1 MNMKVIFSV
10 KNTILKHAVLIVKI
24 RPHCCLSS
32 IHDWEDCFMHSVRFD
47 CKSIVISFSDLY
59 EHIIH
64 QKICLSLTDSFVL
77 HINVI

>member
-10 KNTILKHAVLIVKI
+10 KKTILKHAVLIVKI

-47 CKSIVISFSDLY
+47 CKSIVISFSDL
-59 EHIIH
+59 
-64 QKICLSLTDSFVL
+64 
-77 HINVI
+77 